1 MKNGKKIGMTLL
13 VIGILVII
21 LYGLYQGFQ
30 NISSIDYIIG
40 FGAGLIIIG
49 FLALFI
55 SIIMEQQKDKEKMKE
70 EIKKEDLEP

>member
-1 MKNGKKIGMTLL
+1 MKNGKKIGMALL

-55 SIIMEQQKDKEKMKE
+55 SIIMEQQKDKEKMKN

>member
-1 MKNGKKIGMTLL
+1 MKNGKKIGMALL

-55 SIIMEQQKDKEKMKE
+55 SIIMEQQKDKEKMKK